1 MTFKYRKRNLPQ
13 IEISERTYFITF
25 NTLRRRILKP
35 EERDIV
41 FNSILFH
48 TGKKYILISS
58 VIMPDHVYLI
68 LSPFK
73 KDVDF
78 YSLQE
83 ILHSIKSYSSLQINK
98 INNQKGNIW
107 QAENYDNVIRDE
119 IDLYRKLT
127 YVLNN
132 PVKKQLV
139 ENIEEYRWIYVK
151 NFIERNLE

>member
-1 MTFKYRKRNLPQ
+1 MTYKYRKRNLPH
-13 IEISERTYFITF
+13 IEISESAYFITF
-25 NTLRRRILKP
+25 NTIGRRILKP

-48 TGKKYILISS
+48 AGKKYTLFSS
-58 VIMPDHVYLI
+58 VIMPDHVHLI